1 MPLLFKN
8 LERPPADIER
18 GLAAAEAVFA
28 AAGVTPA
35 ACHADVH
42 RARHGSQTWYAAARL
57 WYAAENAAVRAACGS
72 WRDAPM
78 AVALE
83 WEGQA

>member
-8 LERPPADIER
+8 LERPPDDMAR
-18 GLAAAEAVFA
+18 GIAAAEAVFV
-28 AAGVTPA
+28 AAGVSPA
-35 ACHADVH
+35 ACHADVQ

-83 WEGQA
+83 FEP

>member
-8 LERPPADIER
+8 LERPPDDLAR
-18 GLAAAEAVFA
+18 GISAAEAVFA

-35 ACHADVH
+35 ACHADVQ

-57 WYAAENAAVRAACGS
+57 WYAAEDAAVRAACGS
-72 WRDAPM
+72 WRDAPL
-78 AVALE
+78 AAALE
-83 WEGQA
+83 FEP

>member
-1 MPLLFKN
+1 MPLTFKN
-8 LERPPADIER
+8 LERTPADIAR

-35 ACHADVH
+35 ACHADVQ

-57 WYAAENAAVRAACGS
+57 WYAAEDAAVRAACGS
-72 WRDAPM
+72 WRDAPL
-78 AVALE
+78 AAALE
-83 WEGQA
+83 WEA

>member
-8 LERPPADIER
+8 LERPPDDLAR

-35 ACHADVH
+35 ACYADVH

-57 WYAAENAAVRAACGS
+57 WYAAENAAVRASCGS

-83 WEGQA
+83 WEP

>member
-1 MPLLFKN
+1 MPLTFKN
-8 LERPPADIER
+8 LERTPADIAR

-35 ACHADVH
+35 ACHADVQ

-78 AVALE
+78 AAALE
-83 WEGQA
+83 WEA

>member
-1 MPLLFKN
+1 MPLTFKN
-8 LERPPADIER
+8 LQRPPDDLAR
-18 GLAAAEAVFA
+18 GIAAAEAVFA
-28 AAGVTPA
+28 AAGVSPA

-42 RARHGSQTWYAAARL
+42 RARHGAQTWYAAARL

-83 WEGQA
+83 FEP

>member
-8 LERPPADIER
+8 LERPPDDLAG

-83 WEGQA
+83 FEP

>member
-8 LERPPADIER
+8 LERPPDDLAR
-18 GLAAAEAVFA
+18 GLAAAEAVVA

-35 ACHADVH
+35 ACHADVQ

-72 WRDAPM
+72 WRDAPL
-78 AVALE
+78 AAALE
-83 WEGQA
+83 WEA

>member
-1 MPLLFKN
+1 MPLTFKN
-8 LERPPADIER
+8 LERPLDDLAR
-18 GLAAAEAVFA
+18 GIAAAEAVFA

-35 ACHADVH
+35 ACHADVQ

-78 AVALE
+78 AFALE
-83 WEGQA
+83 WEP

>member
-8 LERPPADIER
+8 LERPPDDIAR
-18 GLAAAEAVFA
+18 GIAAAEAVFA

-35 ACHADVH
+35 ACHAAVQ

-83 WEGQA
+83 WEP

>member
-8 LERPPADIER
+8 LQRPPDDLAR
-18 GLAAAEAVFA
+18 GIAAAEAVFA

-72 WRDAPM
+72 WRDSPM

-83 WEGQA
+83 WEP

>member
-8 LERPPADIER
+8 LERPPDDLSR
-18 GLAAAEAVFA
+18 GIAAAEAVFA
-28 AAGVTPA
+28 AAGVSPA
-35 ACHADVH
+35 ACHADVQ
-42 RARHGSQTWYAAARL
+42 RARYGSQTWYAAARL
-57 WYAAENAAVRAACGS
+57 WYAAENAAVRASCGS

-83 WEGQA
+83 WEP

>member
-1 MPLLFKN
+1 MPLTFKN
-8 LERPPADIER
+8 LKRPPDDIAR
-18 GLAAAEAVFA
+18 GIAAAEAVFA
-28 AAGVTPA
+28 AAGVSPA
-35 ACHADVH
+35 ACHADVQ

-83 WEGQA
+83 WEP